1 MIIGYIFRSGDHW
14 GPAAEKIVHDSQE
27 NHSSTFVMGECFGT
41 ENGGKYGT
49 IKSKI
54 LKEFRRAIA
63 FLRLNPSSSNLL
75 TEARERSWRIY
86 EILND
91 LVQKYPNDENLII
104 QKLRNSQIQYEI
116 DCNHRSKIIQNDSLI
131 RVHTRDL
138 SYTEI
143 WTLLRPYVND
153 DDDLEVIL
161 DAHHVGH
168 QIHNLALV
176 TGDWHNIASQKTI
189 IISNSKIAD
198 ILFLGHC

>member
-1 MIIGYIFRSGDHW
+1 VIIGYIFRSGDHW
-14 GPAAEKIVHDSQE
+14 GSAAEKIVHGSE
-27 NHSSTFVMGECFGT
+27 EIHSSTFVIRECFGT

-75 TEARERSWRIY
+75 TEARARSWRIY
-86 EILND
+86 GILDD
-91 LVQKYPNDENLII
+91 LVQEYPTDSNLVL

-116 DCNHRSKIIQNDSLI
+116 DCNNRSEIIQNGSLI
-131 RVHTRDL
+131 QLHTRDQP
-138 SYTEI
+138 YTNI
-143 WTLLRPYVND
+143 WTLLRPHVND

-168 QIHNLALV
+168 QIRNLALV